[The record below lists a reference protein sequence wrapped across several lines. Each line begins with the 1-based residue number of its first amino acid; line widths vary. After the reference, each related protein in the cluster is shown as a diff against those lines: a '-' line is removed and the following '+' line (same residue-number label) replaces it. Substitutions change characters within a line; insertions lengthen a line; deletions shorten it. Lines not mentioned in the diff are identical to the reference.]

1 MRIYGRVFVNAC
13 VAVCFLLRFVSVF
26 FCKGV
31 CVMCIEEEKKNEQG
45 KEPEM
50 SKEEYARTVR
60 SLRDKISSFTVALF
74 DCLEHLEYLE
84 IEHGVSSGFDS
95 DCDFMSAIKDSS
107 DALDCLVEAIYR
119 KYGDDDYE
127 IIEEGR

>member
-1 MRIYGRVFVNAC
+1 
-13 VAVCFLLRFVSVF
+13 
-26 FCKGV
+26 
-31 CVMCIEEEKKNEQG
+31 MCIDEEKKNERC

-60 SLRDKISSFTVALF
+60 SLRDKISSFAVALF
-74 DCLEHLEYLE
+74 DCLERLEYLE

-95 DCDFMSAIKDSS
+95 DCDFMGAIKASS
-107 DALDCLVEAIYR
+107 ESLDCLVEAIYR

-127 IIEEGR
+127 IIG

>member
-1 MRIYGRVFVNAC
+1 MSID
-13 VAVCFLLRFVSVF
+13 
-26 FCKGV
+26 
-31 CVMCIEEEKKNEQG
+31 EEKERKNEQC
-45 KEPEM
+45 KERKENKQDQSDHEM

-95 DCDFMSAIKDSS
+95 DCDFMGAIKDSS